1 MNITMLRAH
10 FTEGPVIQERMVA
23 GRQWLLTYGTR
34 RMMELGEELEDDSCL
49 GLPDELLAVPN
60 RWVDLLHLGDHHG
73 IFWPHMEIGMMMRRG
88 QGIVCPFTLEEG
100 DRLPDIT
107 MITPIQYYRLEFYEL
122 IFTFRQVVQA
132 RGAVVSRRFFWDS
145 THTRLTNLQLDH
157 FLELMRGLMGLR
169 IPIFFF
175 LTPRS
180 GEARFVQ

>member
-1 MNITMLRAH
+1 MLRAH

-34 RMMELGEELEDDSCL
+34 RMMELGEELEDDSCF

-132 RGAVVSRRFFWDS
+132 RGAVVSMRFFWDS
-145 THTRLTNLQLDH
+145 THTRLMNLQLDH

-175 LTPRS
+175 LTPRR